1 VERKKG
7 TWLGANKQVQMDKE
21 ARKQKVEEIR
31 EKMGAPRSRAL
42 ESNHRTRDAGN
53 RDGGGNTLPQPN
65 TATDTNNQPPPS
77 PRIRLGSTKKEE
89 PEKDPTKKEV

>member
-1 VERKKG
+1 
-7 TWLGANKQVQMDKE
+7 MDKE

-42 ESNHRTRDAGN
+42 ESNHRTRDTGN
-53 RDGGGNTLPQPN
+53 KDGGANTPPQPQQSN

-77 PRIRLGSTKKEE
+77 LRVPLGSTKKEEE
-89 PEKDPTKKEV
+89 PEKDPTKKEEV